1 MSGWVA
7 EVDTGV
13 SFSVLFCA
21 VFGFLC
27 WRGWLTFFDMM
38 MMMMMMM
45 AWWSEMILPTYVKL
59 EI

>member
-1 MSGWVA
+1 MA

>member
-1 MSGWVA
+1 MA

-38 MMMMMMM
+38 MMMM
-45 AWWSEMILPTYVKL
+45 AWRSEIILPTYVKP